1 MSIIIMIIII
11 TAWLASAVWSILEMT
26 NENLKQRTV
35 LAFIVFLGIS
45 TILVIIIFTTMIV
58 NI

>member
-1 MSIIIMIIII
+1 MPIAIMIIII

-26 NENLKQRTV
+26 NENLKRRTA
-35 LAFIVFLGIS
+35 LSFIVFLGIS
-45 TILVIIIFTTMIV
+45 TALVVIILTTMVV